1 MTIILGIDPGSQKT
15 GFGLIS
21 IEGRRHR
28 YVSSGV
34 IRLPQGA
41 LPERLKI
48 IYRSLSTIIDEY
60 RPDEAAVEEVFMSKS
75 AGSALKLGQARG
87 AAVVACVSEDIP
99 VAEYTARQIK
109 KAVVGTGAANK
120 DQIQHMVQVLLKL
133 PAAPQEDAADALA
146 AAICHAHARE
156 GLHSMSE
163 PLTAARLRR
172 GRLSAKV
179 NS

>member
-60 RPDEAAVEEVFMSKS
+60 RPDEAAVEDVFMSKS
-75 AGSALKLGQARG
+75 AGSAPTLGQAPG
-87 AAVVACVSEDIP
+87 ADRERV
-99 VAEYTARQIK
+99 RR
-109 KAVVGTGAANK
+109 GTG
-120 DQIQHMVQVLLKL
+120 VWV
-133 PAAPQEDAADALA
+133 
-146 AAICHAHARE
+146 RW
-156 GLHSMSE
+156 GSGWG
-163 PLTAARLRR
+163 R
-172 GRLSAKV
+172 GGRI
-179 NS
+179 